1 MSGRRRRAAR
11 TAAWTVAMLAAA
23 CTSTPPLRPV
33 ALDPLLPLF
42 RTGDDGARLLAAV
55 AEPAA
60 RGDLAEARRTAE
72 TFAAEF
78 AAALR
83 THGRPEHQALVPF
96 ADGDGAAWHAW
107 LQLGPAAAATTRA
120 VQAELERCS
129 QRLRE
134 GALPAAAS
142 AAAAGLARAGTSAWQ
157 PVALGH
163 QGFALAALGDDTAR
177 TVLRQA
183 ADAGLPF
190 GRLEAARLH
199 TLRCGALGDADAWLA
214 AVTLAVD
221 WQQARPFGADPW
233 LWRAL
238 LERMP
243 SGATWPIATRA
254 AALGACVE
262 LRTVAEAASLGGESE
277 PALLWF
283 VLAHQHRRRG
293 EALAALAAFRRA
305 QELGKAP
312 LLVACA
318 IAGQARA
325 LLAVQRSGDARAA
338 LLGGMTEAPSVA
350 TAVLVAQLAAIELA
364 EERPAAARELGGK
377 ALAMAGEQ
385 PFPLR
390 GQTLANLGV
399 AACLLGD
406 TEFGH
411 GQLLRA
417 RAEFVR
423 TGDPEGL
430 GDCLANEEACATQ
443 FQRGDLREVLRLQE
457 TLRQRGL
464 LP

>member
-1 MSGRRRRAAR
+1 VSARRRSAAL
-11 TAAWTVAMLAAA
+11 TVALLAAA
-23 CTSTPPLRPV
+23 CTSTPALRPV

-42 RTGDDGARLLAAV
+42 RTGDDGERLLAAV
-55 AEPAA
+55 AQPTA
-60 RGDLAEARRTAE
+60 RGELADAKRMAE
-72 TFAAEF
+72 TFATEF

-83 THGRPEHQALVPF
+83 THGRLEHLALVPF
-96 ADGDGAAWHAW
+96 ADGDRAAWSAW
-107 LQLGPAAAATTRA
+107 LQLGAAAAATTRD

-134 GALPAAAS
+134 GTLPAAAD
-142 AAAAGLARAGTSAWQ
+142 AAAAGLARAGTSPWQ

-163 QGFALAALGDDTAR
+163 RGFVLAALGDDEAR
-177 TVLRQA
+177 AVFRQA
-183 ADAGLPF
+183 ADAALPF

-221 WQQARPFGADPW
+221 WQQAQPFGADPW

-243 SGATWPIATRA
+243 STATWPIATRA
-254 AALGACVE
+254 AAVAACVE
-262 LRTVAEAASLGGESE
+262 LRTVVEATSLGGESE

-312 LLVACA
+312 LLVSCA

-338 LLGGMTEAPSVA
+338 LLSGMTAAPSPG

-364 EERPAAARELGGK
+364 EERPAAARELGEK
-377 ALAMAGEQ
+377 ALAMVGELA
-385 PFPLR
+385 FPLR
-390 GQTLANLGV
+390 GQALANLGV
-399 AACLLGD
+399 ASCLLGD
-406 TEFGH
+406 PEIGH
-411 GQLLRA
+411 GQLLQA

-430 GDCLANEEACATQ
+430 ADCLANEEACAVQ